1 MCLNMKAYVQYN
13 DFLGTA
19 AADISDYTTLEKY
32 LNGINVDTN
41 RYHPIGLNF
50 ILRMVII
57 FAMLKFYV
65 KIEKKTTPYQLL

>member
-41 RYHPIGLNF
+41 RYHPIG
-50 ILRMVII
+50 
-57 FAMLKFYV
+57 AKFYTSYGDYFCNFE
-65 KIEKKTTPYQLL
+65 I

>member
-1 MCLNMKAYVQYN
+1 MELMLIPI
-13 DFLGTA
+13 D
-19 AADISDYTTLEKY
+19 TTL
-32 LNGINVDTN
+32 L
-41 RYHPIGLNF
+41 GLNF